1 MASSSRARPRA
12 TSLLLGVPALVL
24 GAVSIAGFF
33 GWIWWPL
40 DLVANFRPHFAV
52 SLTVAAL
59 FLFLAR
65 RRWMGATVLVAG
77 LLNAAVV
84 VPLFIQPT
92 SSAQPIGGS
101 LSVMTF
107 NVHGLNDRYDEVI
120 SQIVE
125 LSPDVVFLHE
135 STFLW
140 EDAMEAAGLPYE
152 VLSGRR
158 EPLDFGTIALVPE
171 GARFQSF
178 GFATTEPRS
187 VEVVVEVAGE
197 PVRLLG
203 AHPLSPSTERR
214 AGLRDAQMKF
224 AREWA
229 AGSDVRTVVAGDL
242 NATPWS
248 YTFRRLEQ
256 VGELLNSQRGYGLEL
271 TFPAEAHPVYQ
282 VSIDH
287 VLYSEGLVVV
297 ERILGR
303 PAGSDHLPVYVELA
317 LVTR

>member
-1 MASSSRARPRA
+1 MTPSSRAAPRA

-24 GAVSIAGFF
+24 AAISIAGFF
-33 GWIWWPL
+33 GWVWWPL

-52 SLTVAAL
+52 SLTVASL
-59 FLFLAR
+59 FLLLAR
-65 RRWMGATVLVAG
+65 RRWMGAIILVTG
-77 LLNAAVV
+77 VLNAAVV

-92 SSAQPIGGS
+92 SDAQPVGGS

-107 NVHGLNDRYDEVI
+107 NVHGLNDHYDEVI
-120 SQIVE
+120 AQIVE

-140 EDAMEAAGLPYE
+140 EDALEAAGLPYE

-158 EPLDFGTIALVPE
+158 EPLDFGTITLVPE

-187 VEVVVEVAGE
+187 VEVVIEIEGE
-197 PVRLLG
+197 EVRLLG
-203 AHPLSPSTERR
+203 VHPLSPSTERR
-214 AGLRDAQMKF
+214 AGLRDAQLKF

-229 AGSDVRTVVAGDL
+229 AESDVRTVVAGDL

-248 YTFRRLEQ
+248 YTFRRLERI
-256 VGELLNSQRGYGLEL
+256 GELRNSQRGYGLEL

-287 VLYSEGLVVV
+287 VLYSEGLAVVD
-297 ERILGR
+297 RRLGR
-303 PAGSDHLPVYVELA
+303 PSGSDHLPVYVELV